1 VREAIAEERVIFE
14 SEDGTRRPGV
24 IRIEQPYVDDEGEAR
39 CPVVIEGLH
48 ERVPPVSGA
57 SSLQALLLGVAFCAS
72 LLRDFVNRGGRIYR
86 AADRDD
92 DENAEKDEEEFDID
106 QCFGPLAASPKS
118 QRRQQAGNLRRP
130 A

>member
-1 VREAIAEERVIFE
+1 M
-14 SEDGTRRPGV
+14 
-24 IRIEQPYVDDEGEAR
+24 
-39 CPVVIEGLH
+39 H

-86 AADRDD
+86 APDRDD
-92 DENAEKDEEEFDID
+92 DERSEEEEEEEFDID
-106 QCFGPLAASPKS
+106 QCFGPLATSPKS
-118 QRRQQAGNLRRP
+118 QRREQGAKLRRP